1 MKNLGLW
8 VIVSAFFSINTVFA
22 VTLKPVNKE
31 KLKLSICY
39 EVAAKV
45 SSGYFDESACLKGQF
60 FQVSDSAWKPIV
72 FSVRVPELGF
82 SYQGLAIEGKWGPI
96 YLLNLNKGSF
106 PSVKCVQEFES
117 KIIPSLFENVEN
129 SDTLKEMDFRAESL
143 SYETD
148 SLGIITFHATWNLGS
163 GSKSR
168 SYNFTSTYNLNSCK

>member
-22 VTLKPVNKE
+22 VPLKPVSKD
-31 KLKLSICY
+31 KLKLSICS

-45 SSGYFDESACLKGQF
+45 SSGYFDESACLKGLF
-60 FQVSDSAWKPIV
+60 FQVSNSSWKPIV

-129 SDTLKEMDFRAESL
+129 SDSLKEMDFKAESL
-143 SYETD
+143 SYNTD
-148 SLGIITFHATWNLGS
+148 SAGNITFDSTWSLGS
-163 GSKSR
+163 RSKP
-168 SYNFTSTYNLNSCK
+168 YNFRSTYSLSSCQ